1 MLLTILAPLNFA
13 KYLFSEIITVSFT
26 IPDLI
31 FPVNKNRRPVKF
43 ERRFLL
49 VMHYSWII
57 CKNSSSVKIGIPS
70 SSALVRLLPAF
81 SPANT

>member
-26 IPDLI
+26 IPDLV
-31 FPVNKNRRPVKF
+31 FPVNKNRCSNF
-43 ERRFLL
+43 EQRFNCI
-49 VMHYSWII
+49 MDYSWII